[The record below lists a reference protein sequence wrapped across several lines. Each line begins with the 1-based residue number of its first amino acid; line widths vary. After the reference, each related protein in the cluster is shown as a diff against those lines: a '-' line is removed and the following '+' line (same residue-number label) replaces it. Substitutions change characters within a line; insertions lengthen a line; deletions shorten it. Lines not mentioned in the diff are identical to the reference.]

1 MPRQSTISEA
11 RTALEAGLSLP
22 SAVLAPQVAAS
33 WQRCRAL
40 GLDPRASPRDVVVS
54 FVEVKRRREEEAT
67 LRRLALAEMQLL
79 YAQIA
84 GSNFMIALGD
94 RDGMVLDT
102 LSDREFA
109 DSAAGRAIVPG
120 SLWGEGERGTN
131 ALGLAARER
140 APVAI
145 HGLEHYFSDH
155 GHLSCMA
162 APILDPRGGVL
173 GLLDASCSY
182 EGRQQHTHAL
192 VRMAAS
198 QIENGLIFQE
208 SVGSF
213 ILAFHPRAEY
223 LDTLSAGLVAIGRDG
238 AVSSLNRAG
247 SALLSGLPARIGCR
261 FEDLFEARFG
271 TVLDSM
277 LGGGIARIC
286 DRAGSAVFMV
296 CRRIGQDGLVGA
308 KPSRT
313 PMAPRPAPQPAGIAA
328 EFVCEDPPLAL
339 AIAEIPRVLAL
350 GLPVHLVGET
360 GSGKEVMAR
369 HIHGVSG
376 RSGAFVALNCGA
388 VPEALFAS
396 ELFGHERGA
405 FTGAR
410 EEGALGLARAA
421 DGGTLFL
428 DEVAEM
434 PLAAQAT
441 LLRFLDGLE
450 VRAVGATKAVRVDVQ
465 IVSATNRDLKAL
477 VAERAFRADL
487 YHRLNGMTIA
497 LPPLAA
503 RADFAAIV
511 RHLLTRIAPGTAI
524 TDAAIRRLASRPW
537 PGNVREL
544 DAVLKRALV
553 RLDGDRLDENAFV
566 DGGPVGETDCC
577 ASCRPSLLSRHRCR
591 EIRTVYRDT
600 GGNASRTARLL
611 GLSRTTVYKHL
622 DRPGPS
628 DGACAHD
635 LGRRNAIPPDLERL

>member
-11 RTALEAGLSLP
+11 RTALEAGLRLP
-22 SAVLAPQVAAS
+22 TAVLAPVVSES

-40 GLDPRASPRDVVVS
+40 GLDPRTSPRDVVVS
-54 FVEVKRRREEEAT
+54 FAEVKRRREKEAT

-94 RDGMVLDT
+94 SDGMVLDT
-102 LSDREFA
+102 LSDHAFA
-109 DSAAGRAIVPG
+109 ESAAGRSIVPG
-120 SLWGEGERGTN
+120 SLWGEAERGTN

-145 HGLEHYFSDH
+145 HGPEHYFSDH

-162 APILDPRGGVL
+162 APILDPRGEVL

-182 EGRQQHTHAL
+182 QGRQQHTHAL

-198 QIENGLIFQE
+198 QIENGLIFHE
-208 SVGSF
+208 SAGSF

-223 LDTLSAGLVAIGRDG
+223 LDTLSAGLIAIGRDG
-238 AVSSLNRAG
+238 AMSSLNRAG
-247 SALLSGLPARIGCR
+247 SVLLSGLPARIGCR

-271 TVLDSM
+271 TVLDTM
-277 LGGGIARIC
+277 LSGGVVRLR

-296 CRRIGQDGLVGA
+296 CRRIGQDGLVGP
-308 KPSRT
+308 KSSRSPVAVRPT
-313 PMAPRPAPQPAGIAA
+313 AAPAA
-328 EFVCEDPPLAL
+328 EKADFVCDDPAL
-339 AIAEIPRVLAL
+339 ARAIEEIPRALAL

-360 GSGKEVMAR
+360 GSGKELMAR
-369 HIHGVSG
+369 HVHRASG
-376 RSGAFVALNCGA
+376 RTGDFVALNCGA
-388 VPEALFAS
+388 VPEALFAA

-410 EEGALGLARAA
+410 DEGALGLARAA

-441 LLRFLDGLE
+441 LLRFLDGME
-450 VRAVGATKAVRVDVQ
+450 VRPAGATKVVRVDVQ

-477 VAERAFRADL
+477 VAARGFRADL
-487 YHRLNGMTIA
+487 YHRLNGMTIT

-503 RADFAAIV
+503 RADFATIV
-511 RHLLTRIAPGTAI
+511 RHLLARIAPGMAI
-524 TDAAIRRLASRPW
+524 TDAVIGRLAARPW

-553 RLDGDRLDENAFV
+553 RADGDHLDEDAFAE
-566 DGGPVGETDCC
+566 GEPIGEPDCC
-577 ASCRPSLLSRHRCR
+577 AGCRPSLLSRHRCR

-635 LGRRNAIPPDLERL
+635 SGRRNAIPPDLERL